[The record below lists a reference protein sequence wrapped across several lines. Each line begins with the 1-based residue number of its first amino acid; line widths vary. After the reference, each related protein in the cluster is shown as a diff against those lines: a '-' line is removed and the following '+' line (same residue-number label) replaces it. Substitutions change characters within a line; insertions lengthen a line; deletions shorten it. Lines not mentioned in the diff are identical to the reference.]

1 MSHAGRTLIVIGAG
15 ETAQIAYEYFTHDSP
30 HTIAAFAVERAYLD
44 ERTLYGL
51 PVLPLE
57 TLPGRYPPD
66 EFGAFVAISYNSL
79 NRVRSRLF
87 GIVKDLGYRCESYV
101 SSRAVVWPTAVI
113 GENCFVFESCIVQH
127 HARLG
132 DDVTM
137 WAGATVTHRC
147 VIGRDCFIGSGAVIN
162 GLTTVGER
170 CFIGANSSIGD
181 RLAVADDTVIGM
193 GAVVTKS
200 IGTPGQLW
208 VGNPARE
215 VAGANVDSFGA
226 PGSTATRP
234 GGGKVVG

>member
-1 MSHAGRTLIVIGAG
+1 LIIVGAG

-30 HTIAAFAVERAYLD
+30 HTIAGFAVEGAYIA
-44 ERTLYGL
+44 ERHLYGL
-51 PVLPLE
+51 PVVPLE
-57 TLPGRYPPD
+57 SLVERYTPD
-66 EFGAFVAISYNSL
+66 EFGAYVAISYNSL

-87 GIVKDLGYRCESYV
+87 GIVKNLGFRCESYV
-101 SSRAVVWPTAVI
+101 SSRAVIWPTAVI

-147 VIGRDCFIGSGAVIN
+147 RIGRDCFIGSGAVIN
-162 GLTTVGER
+162 GLTTMGER

-181 RLAVADDTVIGM
+181 RLSIADDTVIGM

-200 IGTPGQLW
+200 IDAPGQLW
-208 VGNPARE
+208 VGNPARQ
-215 VAGANVDSFGA
+215 VAGARVEDFGA
-226 PGSTATRP
+226 PDPPAAGRR
-234 GGGKVVG
+234 V